1 MPDHAT
7 PPASPRIALLFGDA
21 AAAAPL
27 REAVAGH
34 ADIVYAATAV
44 DFDAA
49 QMADAGAETALVNLD
64 DGEWLDALDR
74 IETQLQEAGVAVVFN
89 DPDISNGLEGWERA
103 RWQRHLLAKLT
114 GSGDVDPPRPQVPD
128 PVAAATATELEPQPE
143 PQPDSPA
150 SLRDDAAAERPLSPA
165 EIASMTADFVEQD
178 AAPATHAEDTAV
190 LPVVV
195 EASNEAAV
203 PAAAV
208 EAGPAIAAVVEPE
221 AAEAQPLATEI
232 HDDVAATTAPTATET
247 DRADALDVDTEAL
260 SAMID
265 ARLAQQDASPDAP
278 DVWQVAAAGE
288 PALQGESPAFAGAP
302 VAQAPQATEASSQVH
317 SVSAQDDADVL
328 ASLPSLDDWQLL
340 DPDLPAAEPTRAARQ
355 PAAPASLPDT
365 FAGLELVPMEAI
377 LAIQPSTDPIERWL
391 DDSQPANP
399 AATPADAAH
408 SAKRDDKP

>member
-7 PPASPRIALLFGDA
+7 PLAPPRIALLFGDA
-21 AAAAPL
+21 EAAAPL

-34 ADIVYAATAV
+34 ADIVYAVAAL

-49 QMADAGAETALVNLD
+49 QMTGAGAETALVNLD
-64 DGEWLDALDR
+64 DGAWLDGLDR
-74 IETQLQEAGVAVVFN
+74 IETQLRQAGVAVVFN

-114 GSGDVDPPRPQVPD
+114 GSHDVDPPRPQVPETV
-128 PVAAATATELEPQPE
+128 VAPPASKLDSQPG
-143 PQPDSPA
+143 SPA
-150 SLRDDAAAERPLSPA
+150 SLPDDAAVERPLSPA

-195 EASNEAAV
+195 EVSNEAAV
-203 PAAAV
+203 PADAAESKSALV
-208 EAGPAIAAVVEPE
+208 ALVEPE
-221 AAEAQPLATEI
+221 SAAAQPMATGV
-232 HDDVAATTAPTATET
+232 HDDVTATTASTVAEP
-247 DRADALDVDTEAL
+247 DHADAQDVDTEAL

-265 ARLAQQDASPDAP
+265 ARLAEQDASPD
-278 DVWQVAAAGE
+278 VWHVAAEGE
-288 PALQGESPAFAGAP
+288 PASFGESPVLAGAP
-302 VAQAPQATEASSQVH
+302 FAQASPASEVSSQPH
-317 SVSAQDDADVL
+317 HVSAQDDADVL

-340 DPDLPAAEPTRAARQ
+340 DPDLPTAAPTRATRR
-355 PAAPASLPDT
+355 PAEPASLPDN

-377 LAIQPSTDPIERWL
+377 LAIKPSTDPIERWL

-408 SAKRDDKP
+408 SAKRDEKP